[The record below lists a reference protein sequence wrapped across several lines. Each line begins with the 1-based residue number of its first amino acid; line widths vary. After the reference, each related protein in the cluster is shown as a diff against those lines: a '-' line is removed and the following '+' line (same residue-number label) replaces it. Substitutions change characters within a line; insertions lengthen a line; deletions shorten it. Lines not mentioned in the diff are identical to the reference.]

1 MPTLNA
7 TITLEEIAA
16 AQSRIAGLCLRT
28 PLVPMQDAIAGRE
41 LFAKAE
47 NLQPIGSFKLRGACN
62 KVAQLTPEQRQRGVV
77 GYSSGNHAQ
86 GLAYAARSAGIK
98 AVVVMPSNAPEI
110 KRRAAEALGAEIIIV
125 GPASA
130 ERQQRAEQLAQEYGY
145 TIVPP
150 YDDSDIIAGQAT
162 CGAEIIQDLPDV
174 DLILVPVGG
183 GGLIS
188 GVAAAAKQL
197 KPSVK
202 VIGVEPELAGDAAES
217 FRAGRIIKYTAEQT
231 SRTMADGL
239 RTQSVGALNFL
250 HIQTF
255 VDDIVRVN
263 EDEICESMRMLLK
276 GWRLVAE
283 PSGAVTTAAAL
294 FKQHLLPPFQKA
306 VVVLS
311 GGNMEGELLKSLL

>member
-7 TITLEEIAA
+7 TITLEEVAA
-16 AQSRIAGLCLRT
+16 ARVRIAGLCLHT
-28 PLVPMQDAIAGRE
+28 PLVPMEGAIAGRE
-41 LFAKAE
+41 LYAKAE

-62 KVAQLTPEQRQRGVV
+62 KVAQLTPAQRELGVV
-77 GYSSGNHAQ
+77 TYSSGNHAQ
-86 GLAYAARSAGIK
+86 GLAYAARKAGIK
-98 AVVVMPSNAPEI
+98 AVVVMPSNAPEV
-110 KRRAAEALGAEIIIV
+110 KRKAAEALGAELIIV

-130 ERQQRAEQLAQEYGY
+130 ERQQRAEQLAREHGY

-150 YDDSDIIAGQAT
+150 YDDPDIIAGQAT
-162 CGAEIIQDLPDV
+162 CGAEIIEDLPDV

-188 GVAAAAKQL
+188 GIAAAAKQL

-202 VIGVEPELAGDAAES
+202 VVGVEPELAGDAAES

-263 EDEICESMRMLLK
+263 EHQISDGMKLLLT

-294 FKQHLLPPFQKA
+294 FKQGQLPPFKKA